1 MYTHRSSGITKR
13 ARTRGRDTTLKKHG
27 EKVRRE
33 GREGEHERKRE
44 RVEGGI
50 GRDASLLMVHHTR
63 EISMVCVYVR
73 VWERVPRVRGVR
85 TEWKW
90 KGSLACLLN
99 ED

>member
-1 MYTHRSSGITKR
+1 MRKGHRE
-13 ARTRGRDTTLKKHG
+13 RGR
-27 EKVRRE
+27 
-33 GREGEHERKRE
+33 ERDGWR
-44 RVEGGI
+44 GI
-50 GRDASLLMVHHTR
+50 GQDASLLMVHHTR
-63 EISMVCVYVR
+63 GVDGVRACIR